1 MLSAINERGE
11 LISIVNIEDKSLLN
25 QAFFCPACKERV
37 IVKTGSNR
45 MWHFAHYHNS
55 NCTASEPESEY
66 HLLGKKLLYE
76 WLNAQNK
83 TVIMEKYF
91 SNIEQR
97 ADLYADRPIEFQC
110 STISDGLFYERTKNY
125 CKIGEK
131 PIWILGGNRLM
142 RVGVNLFRL
151 KRMDWLALHEAK
163 DDAYQ
168 TFLLYYCPK
177 KDNFA
182 YLANITPV
190 SSTKVAANIHYVA
203 RNQLNYDALFK
214 LDPSLQNSIDPK
226 LWQKVKT
233 NWRVYPNRRKQ
244 RAFYYINRMLLQ
256 INRSLPLFPS
266 EAGMP
271 TKYSFWIE
279 TPPYLWQTWMLLQFV
294 FPPSNRTEFQF
305 HEVYSQFQSLV
316 QRKIFNVRKLPLLDN
331 SHYSFALMEYLHCL
345 CELGILAKTKK
356 NTFAIKKNIELPHT
370 LEEAMKMDEDLH
382 RNR

>member
-1 MLSAINERGE
+1 
-11 LISIVNIEDKSLLN
+11 
-25 QAFFCPACKERV
+25 
-37 IVKTGSNR
+37 
-45 MWHFAHYHNS
+45 
-55 NCTASEPESEY
+55 
-66 HLLGKKLLYE
+66 
-76 WLNAQNK
+76 
-83 TVIMEKYF
+83 
-91 SNIEQR
+91 
-97 ADLYADRPIEFQC
+97 
-110 STISDGLFYERTKNY
+110 
-125 CKIGEK
+125 
-131 PIWILGGNRLM
+131 
-142 RVGVNLFRL
+142 
-151 KRMDWLALHEAK
+151 
-163 DDAYQ
+163 
-168 TFLLYYCPK
+168 
-177 KDNFA
+177 
-182 YLANITPV
+182 NITPV